1 MGSPAHLSAA
11 SPRPSRLK
19 EIRVL
24 QLYPRD
30 MNIYGDYGNALVLKR
45 RLEWYGYTPVML
57 SYDPGDEFPTDPD
70 ILIGGGG
77 QDSGQ
82 DRIQADLL
90 GIGKRLHALA
100 EQDVP
105 MLMICGLY
113 QLFGH
118 FFETREGSRISG
130 IGVLDVETYGTD
142 KRLIGNV
149 VAESDQFGTVIGY
162 ENHSGQ
168 TYLGDDAAPLAAVTA
183 GEGNNQ
189 RDAHEGAR
197 HRNVLGSY
205 LHGSLL
211 PKNPAIADFLIATAV
226 QQKFGDQLGELAA
239 PQTAPLPLDAL
250 TDRARHIAASRPR

>member
-1 MGSPAHLSAA
+1 MTE
-11 SPRPSRLK
+11 K
-19 EIRVL
+19 TIRVL

-45 RLEWYGYTPVML
+45 RLEWYGYQPLML
-57 SYDPGDEFPTDPD
+57 SYDPGDDFPVDPD

-82 DRIQADLL
+82 DRIQQDLL
-90 GIGKRLHALA
+90 GISERLRALA
-100 EQDVP
+100 EADVP

-142 KRLIGNV
+142 SRLIGNV
-149 VAESDQFGTVIGY
+149 VAESSEFGRIIGY

-168 TYLGDDAAPLAAVTA
+168 TYLGAAAPPLARVTT

-189 RDAHEGAR
+189 KDDHEGAR

-205 LHGSLL
+205 LHGALL
-211 PKNPAIADFLIATAV
+211 PKNPAIADFLIRTAV
-226 QQKFGDQLGELAA
+226 EQKFGEQLPELSA
-239 PQTAPLPLDAL
+239 PSSAPLSLDAL
-250 TDRARHIAASRPR
+250 TAQARRTAASRPR